1 MLLKE
6 IATIDSFN
14 IMINIKKDDLTV
26 DLFSAIYVFK
36 FGRNMSDV
44 FKSLVMTTKYVYL
57 HLREYFAGKEHVG
70 N

>member
-1 MLLKE
+1 
-6 IATIDSFN
+6 
-14 IMINIKKDDLTV
+14 MIVSISDTVNMKKDDLTV

-44 FKSLVMTTKYVYL
+44 LKSLVMTTKYVYL
-57 HLREYFAGKEHVG
+57 HVSECFAGKGHIG